1 LLANALESRCACA
14 RSASW
19 LLLVVVS
26 TRIDDCLML
35 TSRHGFCTLTCQT
48 RSPWSLLLFTA
59 MYLGLAVALIVVL
72 LRLVSGRLSSAG
84 SAVVAETEVLFVL
97 YGLSIGMALLVTF
110 LRLLFRVFKS
120 LPS

>member
-1 LLANALESRCACA
+1 
-14 RSASW
+14 
-19 LLLVVVS
+19 
-26 TRIDDCLML
+26 M
-35 TSRHGFCTLTCQT
+35 
-48 RSPWSLLLFTA
+48 LLFTA

-97 YGLSIGMALLVTF
+97 YALSIGMALLLTF